1 MEENGVYTMLVGH
14 KKKIESLDQTNH
26 EKVVFERIKVGH
38 TQNGCTKKN
47 EVLDFKSYVG
57 NGCTNAWV
65 KRFGSATF
73 FLGSN
78 NFKPYINM
86 YIIYYIHLEPK

>member
-1 MEENGVYTMLVGH
+1 MGIAVRQNIDFHGGKWGIYNACWPQEKNV
-14 KKKIESLDQTNH
+14 SLDQTNH

-38 TQNGCTKKN
+38 TQNGCTRKN

-78 NFKPYINM
+78 KF
-86 YIIYYIHLEPK
+86 